1 VRKLKVLIVDD
12 EVQLCESL
20 KELFAA
26 EKWTVDYVH
35 DGFSAIDYIM
45 TDTYD
50 VVVLDIMLPG
60 MDGLEVLKHVRR
72 QGSTVPILL
81 LTVKRGSSDTVTGLD
96 LGADDYLT
104 KPFVPSELIA
114 RMRALYRRKPNVY
127 RSHVISVGN
136 ISLNAATFELSSDVK
151 RIQLTSKE
159 FDLLHLFMSNPGYV
173 FSKETLINKIWSL
186 DSEVMYNAVEAHI
199 SAIRKKMKW
208 VGSKPKIVTKRGI
221 GYVLEA

>member
-1 VRKLKVLIVDD
+1 MDD

>member
-1 VRKLKVLIVDD
+1 MDD

-81 LTVKRGSSDTVTGLD
+81 LTAKRGPSDTVTGLD

>member
-1 VRKLKVLIVDD
+1 VDD

-81 LTVKRGSSDTVTGLD
+81 LTAKRGSSDTVTGLD

>member
-1 VRKLKVLIVDD
+1 MDD

-173 FSKETLINKIWSL
+173 FSKETLINRIWSL

>member
-1 VRKLKVLIVDD
+1 MRKLKVLIVDD

>member
-1 VRKLKVLIVDD
+1 MDD

-208 VGSKPKIVTKRGI
+208 VGSKPKIVTKRGHRLCT
-221 GYVLEA
+221 GGVTGV